1 MDPNLIDYCI
11 DLVQNDAIPQA
22 RINEGI
28 ALALGWTS
36 YEHPDRPAENL
47 WLDPGGLV
55 TDLPEFT
62 TSLID
67 AMSVLPNGT
76 KLDMVLRADGT
87 GYACVWTK
95 HGCRSTSQDTLTKA
109 LLIVALKAR
118 ILQEV

>member
-1 MDPNLIDYCI
+1 MNINAVEQCI
-11 DLVQNDAIPQA
+11 KLLEAGGFSQPQT
-22 RINEGI
+22 NEQI
-28 ALALGWTS
+28 AYSLGWTS

-109 LLIVALKAR
+109 LLIVALKAC